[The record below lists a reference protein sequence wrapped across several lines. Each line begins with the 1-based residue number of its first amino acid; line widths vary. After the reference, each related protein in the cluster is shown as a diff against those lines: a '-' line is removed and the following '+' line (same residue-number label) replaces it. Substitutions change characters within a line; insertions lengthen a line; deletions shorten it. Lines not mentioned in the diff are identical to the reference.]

1 MMQYF
6 YKEKLVLIYILGAE
20 VCAQTSTVTPP
31 PEEEE
36 GDPEGFVYP
45 LVGIGL
51 IVSCCVFSALLYRR
65 FFGPCDMGTGGGAAA
80 ASAAAS
86 NATSQTNPVQ
96 QVCSIPGMQPSGT
109 GGAAPSNTPKPSPKE
124 RRSSPKRSPK
134 PARPAPPP
142 IIIHPVSP
150 YPAFGMPPMHSLST
164 PALTPQVPSCPPS
177 PAHEPFEPMHSPGYM
192 GYPSPAWGAPAGYGT
207 PYHYSHQ
214 PHSF

>member
-1 MMQYF
+1 MAATASICFSIQGPTPLAF
-6 YKEKLVLIYILGAE
+6 SANWRRSDSLSKEL
-20 VCAQTSTVTPP
+20 
-31 PEEEE
+31 

-80 ASAAAS
+80 ASARRATRPRRRTPCSRCAPFPGCSPRAQAA
-86 NATSQTNPVQ
+86 
-96 QVCSIPGMQPSGT
+96 QPRRTPRSRRRRRGDRPRSGR
-109 GGAAPSNTPKPSPKE
+109 PSP
-124 RRSSPKRSPK
+124 
-134 PARPAPPP
+134 PARPAAHHHPPGLP
-142 IIIHPVSP
+142 LPRLR
-150 YPAFGMPPMHSLST
+150 MPPMHSLST